1 MELEECRCKQSSLL
15 DYFHWDT
22 KKNII
27 TKIWRE
33 NTNQGMNY
41 YALMD
46 INKQAPSEGGG
57 EEGKDYN

>member
-1 MELEECRCKQSSLL
+1 
-15 DYFHWDT
+15 
-22 KKNII
+22 
-27 TKIWRE
+27 
-33 NTNQGMNY
+33 MNY